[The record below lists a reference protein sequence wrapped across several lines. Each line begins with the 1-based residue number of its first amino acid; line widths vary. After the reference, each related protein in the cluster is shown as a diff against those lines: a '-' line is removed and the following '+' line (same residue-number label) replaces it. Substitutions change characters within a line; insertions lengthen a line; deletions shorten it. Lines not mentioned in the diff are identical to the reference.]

1 MMKKT
6 SQSQKVFSVWLFV
19 LSPMIILLVTLYL
32 TSVGLFGDLP
42 SFEQLENPKSNLA
55 TEIISSDGVVLG
67 KYFFENRSNVKYHE
81 LSPMLVNALLSTE
94 DIRFRSH
101 SGIDVRALLR
111 AVKGVVTGSNSGGA
125 STITQQLAKM
135 LFTEKP
141 ASGLERVMQKFKE
154 WIIAVRLERQYTK
167 EEILTMYLNK
177 FDFINNAVGIKS
189 ASQIYF
195 NTTPDALTVGESA
208 MLVGMLKNPLY
219 TTPTEG

>member
-6 SQSQKVFSVWLFV
+6 SQRQKVFSVWLFV
-19 LSPMIILLVTLYL
+19 LSPITILLVTLYL

-81 LSPMLVNALLSTE
+81 LSPMLVSALLSTE

-125 STITQQLAKM
+125 STITQQLAKI
-135 LFTEKP
+135 F
-141 ASGLERVMQKFKE
+141 R
-154 WIIAVRLERQYTK
+154 
-167 EEILTMYLNK
+167 
-177 FDFINNAVGIKS
+177 
-189 ASQIYF
+189 
-195 NTTPDALTVGESA
+195 
-208 MLVGMLKNPLY
+208 
-219 TTPTEG
+219 